1 MSNFDPAHIQTDRKI
16 TEIERR
22 ITVEYK
28 QAEREITKKLNDH
41 LAKYQTKDKIWQQ
54 WVHDK
59 KRTQEEYEKWRVGQ
73 LAVGDRWEEMRKTI
87 AQDLMNT
94 DKIAKSIAYG
104 YMPEVYALNH
114 DYGTYQIEH
123 GSGID
128 TSYTLY
134 SREAAE
140 RIFRDN
146 PQMLPAPGKKVSDDI
161 ARGLAERWNN
171 NHIQSVMMQA
181 ILQGN
186 SIPDIATR
194 LANTVGDTNRKAAI
208 RNARTMAT
216 AAQNAGRIDSYKRAN
231 AMGIK
236 TRKQW
241 MATLD
246 SRTRHEHR
254 ILDGQREEVD
264 EPFVNRYGRI
274 RYPGDPAAAPANVYN
289 CRCTLIAALA
299 GHEIDASDM
308 SLRRND
314 KLKGMS
320 YEDWKKGKNPKN
332 KPITAQEQTGDAIR
346 AGYINDYRGYNG
358 YVPSGRDRTLGID
371 AMNGSSVGGGVVNGR
386 DISQTWQ
393 RREGQFDFEI
403 EDVISAQGFDGKP
416 RIVSK
421 DEFEK
426 AVKDS
431 GFVAQRTYS
440 APDKE
445 TLDAY
450 RDQLYHGKW
459 YVDCSTGGAQYG
471 QGMYCAADYSGKI
484 TEGMK
489 NEMRHYQDQYMGK
502 YGYDLTEEEWLKN
515 ASPIL
520 EKYNIDSSK
529 QMEIA
534 RAYLDED
541 DRTFEKLTNRL
552 SGSERDSLYDDLYK
566 VPHRG
571 LHNNVETFTLDPSA
585 KVITHRELNDIR
597 NGNLDMS
604 YRTDTIRRLVDERNL
619 TDDESTFVRYNLGTG
634 VPWEEVDSA
643 ASRLGEDKI
652 DGLMGVVEE
661 IGNDATRIYNEEHN
675 RRIDAARVYQH
686 KYRDN
691 GSLAASLGYDA
702 INAEGHGQSGSYTV
716 ILNRTKVIFLGE

>member
-1 MSNFDPAHIQTDRKI
+1 MSNFDPAHIQTDKKI
-16 TEIERR
+16 AEIERR

-104 YMPEVYALNH
+104 YMPEVYAINH
-114 DYGTYQIEH
+114 DYGTYEIEH

-241 MATLD
+241 LATLD

-320 YEDWKKGKNPKN
+320 YEDWKKQKRSTSR
-332 KPITAQEQTGDAIR
+332 PITAQEQTGDAIR
-346 AGYINDYRGYNG
+346 EGYINEYRGQNG
-358 YVPSGRDRTLGID
+358 YVPSGRDTTLGID
-371 AMNGSSVGGGVVNGR
+371 AMNLQPIVQPFHSQNLESVMGKDYNDFRDKVENAPTRPLYEKYVDGVNIRRVNGGGVYKNRANVIEYDYEKNPGMDRYSTLSHECGHLFDDKIGKNGNLHFSEIDAINERCKIGSGAYKTIKECPSSSDEFLGALRKDLDNLKPKVKDRSIRGEFLKDTETTNATSGIQDALDGAFSTQKNYFLPWGHGDRYYNRAYNRRFVTFGNEKNLKEVFQELGFDASNQAKVKRLSRIYETSSEAWANVSSAVTVGGGELEAWETYMPETTNTFRKILGM
-386 DISQTWQ
+386 
-393 RREGQFDFEI
+393 
-403 EDVISAQGFDGKP
+403 
-416 RIVSK
+416 VS
-421 DEFEK
+421 E
-426 AVKDS
+426 
-431 GFVAQRTYS
+431 
-440 APDKE
+440 
-445 TLDAY
+445 
-450 RDQLYHGKW
+450 
-459 YVDCSTGGAQYG
+459 
-471 QGMYCAADYSGKI
+471 
-484 TEGMK
+484 
-489 NEMRHYQDQYMGK
+489 
-502 YGYDLTEEEWLKN
+502 
-515 ASPIL
+515 
-520 EKYNIDSSK
+520 
-529 QMEIA
+529 
-534 RAYLDED
+534 
-541 DRTFEKLTNRL
+541 
-552 SGSERDSLYDDLYK
+552 
-566 VPHRG
+566 
-571 LHNNVETFTLDPSA
+571 
-585 KVITHRELNDIR
+585 
-597 NGNLDMS
+597 
-604 YRTDTIRRLVDERNL
+604 
-619 TDDESTFVRYNLGTG
+619 
-634 VPWEEVDSA
+634 
-643 ASRLGEDKI
+643 
-652 DGLMGVVEE
+652 
-661 IGNDATRIYNEEHN
+661 
-675 RRIDAARVYQH
+675 
-686 KYRDN
+686 
-691 GSLAASLGYDA
+691 
-702 INAEGHGQSGSYTV
+702 
-716 ILNRTKVIFLGE
+716 